1 MDLSFLTQFWDPDF
15 LTMSSQLKQQNP
27 RLFEQTNEPAVD
39 FSAML
44 ALMSGL
50 APGCCVQNP
59 AEVAK
64 NDPLESQSAASVEAV
79 SLCESSSQ
87 VVSVS
92 SVEEFAVDANGQRLW
107 ASSLRMLVD
116 EQGYLVTPEGYR
128 VLGKNGPI
136 KWNENYNVDQQ
147 GNILLNDQIVDSFLI
162 SDVNVQEVV
171 NDRYFVGEQL
181 QSNFRVFQTYLE
193 TSNVDEIGQVTA
205 LMTILRHYQ
214 SNVKVVQAEDA
225 ALAKIINIMV

>member
-1 MDLSFLTQFWDPDF
+1 
-15 LTMSSQLKQQNP
+15 
-27 RLFEQTNEPAVD
+27 
-39 FSAML
+39 ML
-44 ALMSGL
+44 RGIY
-50 APGCCVQNP
+50 N
-59 AEVAK
+59 
-64 NDPLESQSAASVEAV
+64 AV
-79 SLCESSSQ
+79 SSNLMLLRAQDVIEDNLLHIQ
-87 VVSVS
+87 TPGYKQKNFAFTLTEQRPIVGLGDVSFGGLLSYPYVS
-92 SVEEFAVDANGQRLW
+92 IEQASLEETGRNLDLAVSGGFLAVDANGQRLW

>member
-1 MDLSFLTQFWDPDF
+1 
-15 LTMSSQLKQQNP
+15 
-27 RLFEQTNEPAVD
+27 
-39 FSAML
+39 ML
-44 ALMSGL
+44 RGIY
-50 APGCCVQNP
+50 N
-59 AEVAK
+59 
-64 NDPLESQSAASVEAV
+64 AV
-79 SLCESSSQ
+79 SSNLMLLRAQ
-87 VVSVS
+87 DVVEDNLLHIQTPGYKQKNFAFTLTEQRPIVGLGNVS
-92 SVEEFAVDANGQRLW
+92 FGGLLSYPYVSIDQGSLEETGRSLDLAVSGGFLAVDANGQRLW

-128 VLGKNGPI
+128 VLGKNGPV

-181 QSNFRVFQTYLE
+181 QSSFRVFQTYLE

>member
-1 MDLSFLTQFWDPDF
+1 
-15 LTMSSQLKQQNP
+15 
-27 RLFEQTNEPAVD
+27 
-39 FSAML
+39 ML
-44 ALMSGL
+44 RGIY
-50 APGCCVQNP
+50 N
-59 AEVAK
+59 
-64 NDPLESQSAASVEAV
+64 AV
-79 SLCESSSQ
+79 SSNLMLLRAQDVIEDNLLHIQ
-87 VVSVS
+87 TPGYKQKNFAFTLTEQRPIVGLGNVSFGGLLSYPYVS
-92 SVEEFAVDANGQRLW
+92 IEQASLEETGRNLDLAVSGGFLAVDANGQRLW

>member
-1 MDLSFLTQFWDPDF
+1 VSIEQASLEETGRNLDL
-15 LTMSSQLKQQNP
+15 
-27 RLFEQTNEPAVD
+27 
-39 FSAML
+39 
-44 ALMSGL
+44 
-50 APGCCVQNP
+50 
-59 AEVAK
+59 
-64 NDPLESQSAASVEAV
+64 AV
-79 SLCESSSQ
+79 SGGFL
-87 VVSVS
+87 
-92 SVEEFAVDANGQRLW
+92 AVDANGQRLW

-136 KWNENYNVDQQ
+136 EWNENYSVDQQ

-193 TSNVDEIGQVTA
+193 ISNVDEIGQVTA

>member
-1 MDLSFLTQFWDPDF
+1 
-15 LTMSSQLKQQNP
+15 
-27 RLFEQTNEPAVD
+27 
-39 FSAML
+39 ML
-44 ALMSGL
+44 RGIY
-50 APGCCVQNP
+50 N
-59 AEVAK
+59 
-64 NDPLESQSAASVEAV
+64 AV
-79 SLCESSSQ
+79 SSNLMLLRAQDVIEDNLLHIQ
-87 VVSVS
+87 TPGYKQKNFAFTLTEQRPIVGLGNVSFGGLLSYPYVS
-92 SVEEFAVDANGQRLW
+92 IEQASLEETGRNLDLAVSGGFLAVDANGQRLW

-116 EQGYLVTPEGYR
+116 EQGYLVTPDGYR

-136 KWNENYNVDQQ
+136 QWNENYNVDQQ

>member
-1 MDLSFLTQFWDPDF
+1 
-15 LTMSSQLKQQNP
+15 
-27 RLFEQTNEPAVD
+27 
-39 FSAML
+39 ML
-44 ALMSGL
+44 RGIY
-50 APGCCVQNP
+50 N
-59 AEVAK
+59 
-64 NDPLESQSAASVEAV
+64 AV
-79 SLCESSSQ
+79 SSNLMLLRAQDVIEDNLLHIQ
-87 VVSVS
+87 TPGYKQKNFAFALTEQRPIVGLGNVSFGGLLSYPYVS
-92 SVEEFAVDANGQRLW
+92 IEQGSLEETGRSLDLAVSGGFLAVDANGQRLW

-136 KWNENYNVDQQ
+136 EWNENYSVDQQ

-162 SDVNVQEVV
+162 SDVDVQEVV

>member
-1 MDLSFLTQFWDPDF
+1 MLRGIYNAVSSNLMLLRAQNVIEDNLLHIQTPGYKQKNFAFTLT
-15 LTMSSQLKQQNP
+15 
-27 RLFEQTNEPAVD
+27 EQRHI
-39 FSAML
+39 
-44 ALMSGL
+44 SGL
-50 APGCCVQNP
+50 GNISFGGLLSYPYVSLDQAS
-59 AEVAK
+59 
-64 NDPLESQSAASVEAV
+64 LEETGRSLDLAV
-79 SLCESSSQ
+79 SGGFL
-87 VVSVS
+87 
-92 SVEEFAVDANGQRLW
+92 AVDANGQRLW

-225 ALAKIINIMV
+225 ALAKIINILV

>member
-1 MDLSFLTQFWDPDF
+1 MLRGIYNAVSSNLMLLRAQDVIEDNLLHIQTPGYKQKNFAFTLTEQRPIVGLGNVSFGGLLSYPYVSIEQASLEETGRNLDLSVSGGFL
-15 LTMSSQLKQQNP
+15 
-27 RLFEQTNEPAVD
+27 
-39 FSAML
+39 
-44 ALMSGL
+44 
-50 APGCCVQNP
+50 
-59 AEVAK
+59 
-64 NDPLESQSAASVEAV
+64 
-79 SLCESSSQ
+79 
-87 VVSVS
+87 
-92 SVEEFAVDANGQRLW
+92 AVDANGQRLW

>member
-1 MDLSFLTQFWDPDF
+1 
-15 LTMSSQLKQQNP
+15 
-27 RLFEQTNEPAVD
+27 
-39 FSAML
+39 ML
-44 ALMSGL
+44 RGIY
-50 APGCCVQNP
+50 N
-59 AEVAK
+59 
-64 NDPLESQSAASVEAV
+64 AV
-79 SLCESSSQ
+79 SSNLMLLRAQDVIEDNLLHIQ
-87 VVSVS
+87 TPGYKQKNFAFTLTEQRPIIGLGNVSFGGLLSYPYVS
-92 SVEEFAVDANGQRLW
+92 IEQGSLEETGRSLDLAVSGGFLAVDANGQRLW

-116 EQGYLVTPEGYR
+116 EQGYLVSPEGYR

-162 SDVNVQEVV
+162 SDVDVQEVV

>member
-1 MDLSFLTQFWDPDF
+1 
-15 LTMSSQLKQQNP
+15 
-27 RLFEQTNEPAVD
+27 
-39 FSAML
+39 ML
-44 ALMSGL
+44 RGIY
-50 APGCCVQNP
+50 N
-59 AEVAK
+59 
-64 NDPLESQSAASVEAV
+64 AV
-79 SLCESSSQ
+79 SSNLMLLRAQDVIEDNLLHIQ
-87 VVSVS
+87 TPGYKQKNFAFTLTEQRPIVGLGNVSFGGLLSYPYVS
-92 SVEEFAVDANGQRLW
+92 IDQGSLEETGRSLDLAVSGGFLAVDANGQRLW

>member
-1 MDLSFLTQFWDPDF
+1 
-15 LTMSSQLKQQNP
+15 
-27 RLFEQTNEPAVD
+27 
-39 FSAML
+39 ML
-44 ALMSGL
+44 RGIY
-50 APGCCVQNP
+50 N
-59 AEVAK
+59 
-64 NDPLESQSAASVEAV
+64 AV
-79 SLCESSSQ
+79 SSNLMLLRAQDVIEDNLLHIQ
-87 VVSVS
+87 TPGYKQKNFAFTLTEQRPIVGLGNVSFGGLLSYPYVS
-92 SVEEFAVDANGQRLW
+92 IEQASLEETGRNLDLAVSGGFLAVDANGQRLW

-181 QSNFRVFQTYLE
+181 QSSFRVFQTYLE

>member
-1 MDLSFLTQFWDPDF
+1 MLRGIYNAVSSNLMLLRAQNVIEDNLLHIQTPGYKQKNFAFTLT
-15 LTMSSQLKQQNP
+15 
-27 RLFEQTNEPAVD
+27 EQRHI
-39 FSAML
+39 
-44 ALMSGL
+44 SGL
-50 APGCCVQNP
+50 GNISFGGLLSYPYVSLDQAS
-59 AEVAK
+59 
-64 NDPLESQSAASVEAV
+64 LEETGRSLDLAV
-79 SLCESSSQ
+79 SGGFL
-87 VVSVS
+87 
-92 SVEEFAVDANGQRLW
+92 AVDANGQRLW

>member
-1 MDLSFLTQFWDPDF
+1 
-15 LTMSSQLKQQNP
+15 
-27 RLFEQTNEPAVD
+27 
-39 FSAML
+39 ML
-44 ALMSGL
+44 RGIY
-50 APGCCVQNP
+50 N
-59 AEVAK
+59 
-64 NDPLESQSAASVEAV
+64 AV
-79 SLCESSSQ
+79 SSNLMLLRAQ
-87 VVSVS
+87 DVVEDNLLHIQTPGYKQKNFAFTLTEQRPIVGLGNVS
-92 SVEEFAVDANGQRLW
+92 FGGLLSYPYVSIDQGSLEETGRSLDLAVSGGFLAVDANGQRLW

-128 VLGKNGPI
+128 VLGKNGPV

>member
-1 MDLSFLTQFWDPDF
+1 
-15 LTMSSQLKQQNP
+15 
-27 RLFEQTNEPAVD
+27 
-39 FSAML
+39 ML
-44 ALMSGL
+44 RGIY
-50 APGCCVQNP
+50 N
-59 AEVAK
+59 
-64 NDPLESQSAASVEAV
+64 AV
-79 SLCESSSQ
+79 SSNLMLLRAQDVIEDNLLHIQ
-87 VVSVS
+87 TPGYKQKNFAFTLTEQRPILGLGNVSFGGLLSYPYVS
-92 SVEEFAVDANGQRLW
+92 IEQASLEETGRNLDLAVSGGFLAVDANGQRLW

>member
-1 MDLSFLTQFWDPDF
+1 
-15 LTMSSQLKQQNP
+15 
-27 RLFEQTNEPAVD
+27 
-39 FSAML
+39 ML
-44 ALMSGL
+44 RGIY
-50 APGCCVQNP
+50 N
-59 AEVAK
+59 
-64 NDPLESQSAASVEAV
+64 AV
-79 SLCESSSQ
+79 SSNLMLLRAQDVIEDNLLHIQ
-87 VVSVS
+87 TPGYKQKNFAFTLTEQRPIVGLGNVSFGGLLSYPYVS
-92 SVEEFAVDANGQRLW
+92 IEQASLEETGRNLDLAVSGGFLAVDANGQRLW

-214 SNVKVVQAEDA
+214 SNVKVVQAEDS